1 MGVKPAVTDAREDVA
16 LREGDSVLVEV
27 RVEAEDCASEMG
39 ASSRKSRARKG
50 CIGFKEA
57 GAADLKQ
64 GGSSREG

>member
-27 RVEAEDCASEMG
+27 RVEAEDCASELG
-39 ASSRKSRARKG
+39 ASSRKRAHRG

-57 GAADLKQ
+57 GAAD
-64 GGSSREG
+64 